1 MRLMCASVTVAGASP
16 SAIESFVRGLSC
28 PQNADV
34 GAPPVP
40 TPALLLLS
48 LVWRRKY
55 AALTARA
62 NTMEDTFTTLGVRPA
77 TEFAIGS
84 FALEAQG
91 MLGWRHTFGDVTPG
105 AIVSF
110 AGGNA
115 FTVEGAPIARDA
127 AVIEAG
133 LRANISGRAALG
145 LTYGGQFSGRET
157 DNGLTGTLA
166 VSF

>member
-1 MRLMCASVTVAGASP
+1 MLERETVYH
-16 SAIESFVRGLSC
+16 VLR
-28 PQNADV
+28 ADV
-34 GAPPVP
+34 DD
-40 TPALLLLS
+40 
-48 LVWRRKY
+48 RRAIVHDVKLAFGKDVV
-55 AALTARA
+55 AA
-62 NTMEDTFTTLGVRPA
+62 GGIVRVDAERIVAAHVTRIGA

-133 LRANISGRAALG
+133 VRANISGRAAVG